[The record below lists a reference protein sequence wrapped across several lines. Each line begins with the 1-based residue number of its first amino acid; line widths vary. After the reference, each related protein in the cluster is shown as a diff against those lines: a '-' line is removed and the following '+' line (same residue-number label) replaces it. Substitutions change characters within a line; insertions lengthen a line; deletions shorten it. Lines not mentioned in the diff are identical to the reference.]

1 MATHS
6 TKRRAANPGALT
18 KSITYANG
26 IFSATTD
33 IRALVEAFGAE
44 RVTIIAQAMERE
56 LNTIKSRARS
66 NKARKVAAH
75 QDKVIKSQ
83 ISEHVSRTISQ
94 YKSTRTINAK
104 KAA

>member
-6 TKRRAANPGALT
+6 KRRAANPGALT

-33 IRALVEAFGAE
+33 IRALVEAFGVE
-44 RVTIIAQAMERE
+44 RVTAIAYAMDKE
-56 LNTIKSRARS
+56 LNKLRSKRAPAT
-66 NKARKVAAH
+66 ARKIAAK
-75 QDKVIKSQ
+75 QDAVIKDQLS
-83 ISEHVSRTISQ
+83 IHVASTIAR
-94 YKSTRTINAK
+94 YKLK